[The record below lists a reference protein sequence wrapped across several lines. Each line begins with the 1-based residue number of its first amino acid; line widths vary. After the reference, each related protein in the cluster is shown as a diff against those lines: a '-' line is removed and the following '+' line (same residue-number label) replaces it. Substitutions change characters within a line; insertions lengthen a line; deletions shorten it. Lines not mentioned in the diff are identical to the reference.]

1 MIISRAESFTYGKPL
16 CAVQNINTKAS
27 VSAQKHR
34 GAFGG
39 GLVSYLRYLYFF
51 AHSDVQLILCCAFI
65 LHKILLF

>member
-1 MIISRAESFTYGKPL
+1 MISPLDFGIVWTGMLFSYLFTL

-39 GLVSYLRYLYFF
+39 GLVSYLRFLYFLRIVM
-51 AHSDVQLILCCAFI
+51 SN
-65 LHKILLF
+65 